1 MTTFEAYLLV
11 MLSDV
16 KIMLSIMTILT
27 GALAFVLAVVSTD
40 FGEYAKARNIS
51 CIFFVIIWISFTF
64 TPTTKQ
70 AATIILL
77 PAIINNEKI
86 QTTVD
91 NGLDLMELATE
102 WMKDQIGKEV
112 KEK

>member
-1 MTTFEAYLLV
+1 MFEAYLLV

-16 KIMLSIMTILT
+16 KIMLGIMTILT
-27 GALAFVLAVVSTD
+27 SVLAFVLAVVSTD
-40 FGEYAKARNIS
+40 LSEYAKARNIS
-51 CIFFVIIWISFTF
+51 CIFFVIILTSFTF
-64 TPTTKQ
+64 TPTAKQ

-77 PAIINNEKI
+77 PAIINNEKV
-86 QTTVD
+86 QTTVG

-102 WMKDQIGKEV
+102 RMKDQIGKEV